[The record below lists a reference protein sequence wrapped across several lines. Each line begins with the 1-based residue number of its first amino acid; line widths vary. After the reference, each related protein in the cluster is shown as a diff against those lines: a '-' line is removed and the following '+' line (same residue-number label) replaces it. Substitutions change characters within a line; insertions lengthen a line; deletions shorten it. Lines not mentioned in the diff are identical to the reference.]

1 MTDPTAGP
9 ADDLLTLQQAADRLQ
24 VHYMTAYRWV
34 RRGDLPAFKTGG
46 RLRVRASDLGR
57 FVEEREVDIALPSR
71 SEAKTDWQ
79 RHVDRLTDH
88 LLAGEGVEAGALAR
102 KVVADGAAAGDVYV
116 RLIAPALHRVG
127 EEWAAGRVNIV
138 IEHRA
143 TEIAVALMAR
153 LGDHFRRR
161 GPSRGTA
168 VTLAPSGDLHGLAS
182 TMVADFLRAAGYDVH
197 HLGANV
203 PAEDLALFLEV
214 VPTHV
219 LAVSMTNPETDP
231 ATLPALVAAAREH
244 GDAVVVVGGQAA
256 VRGDVE
262 AAGAVYVD
270 DLLSLAAAVTP
281 DTPDAEG
288 ASDEDPDDAAGR

>member
-46 RLRVRASDLGR
+46 RLRVRTSDLSR
-57 FVEEREVDIALPSR
+57 FVDEREVDIGLPSR
-71 SEAKTDWQ
+71 SEAKTDWP
-79 RHVDRLTDH
+79 RHVDRLTEH
-88 LLAGEGVEAGALAR
+88 LLAGEGVDAGGLAR

-127 EEWAAGRVNIV
+127 EEWAQGRVSIV

-143 TEIAVALMAR
+143 TEIAVALMAK

-168 VTLAPSGDLHGLAS
+168 ITLTPSGDRHGLAA

-197 HLGANV
+197 HLGADV
-203 PAEDLALFLEV
+203 PVRDLALFLEV
-214 VPTHV
+214 VPTDV
-219 LAVSMTNPETDP
+219 LAVSMTTRDTDP
-231 ATLPALVAAAREH
+231 GTVAALVGAARAH
-244 GDAVVVVGGQAA
+244 GDTIVVVGGQAA
-256 VRGDVE
+256 VRDEVE

-270 DLLSLAAAVTP
+270 DLLSLAAAVG
-281 DTPDAEG
+281 PDARDH
-288 ASDEDPDDAAGR
+288 ADRPPDDAAER